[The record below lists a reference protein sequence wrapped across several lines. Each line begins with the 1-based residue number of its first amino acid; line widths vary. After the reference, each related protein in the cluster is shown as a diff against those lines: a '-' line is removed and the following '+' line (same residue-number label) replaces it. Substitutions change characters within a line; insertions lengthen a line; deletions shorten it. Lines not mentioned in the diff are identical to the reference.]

1 MVQMALMVSINGSP
15 RRNSRTGE
23 LLDAVCRAI
32 SGAVALERASVNLAQ
47 DGRHIMSGLTRDEL
61 GPRGEELLR
70 LVERAD
76 LLIVGSPVYRA
87 SYTGLLKHLFDLV
100 ERSALGGR
108 KAVLIASGGTALH
121 GLMLEHQL
129 RPLMGFF
136 GVLTVPTAIYALE
149 SDFDGD
155 RVVGADIAARV
166 TRVAQEAV
174 RALTAYT
181 SAEGRL
187 ATVA

>member
-1 MVQMALMVSINGSP
+1 MALMVSINGSP

-23 LLDAVCRAI
+23 LLDAVCYAI
-32 SGAVALERASVNLAQ
+32 SGAVSLERASVNLAT

-61 GPRGEELLR
+61 EPRGEDLLR

-100 ERSALGGR
+100 ERTALTGR
-108 KAVLIASGGTALH
+108 KAVLVASGGTALH

-129 RPLMGFF
+129 RPLLGFF
-136 GVLTVPTAIYALE
+136 GVLTVPTAIYALD
-149 SDFDGD
+149 SDFDGG
-155 RVVGADIAARV
+155 RVMGADLINRI
-166 TRVAQEAV
+166 TRAAQEAV
-174 RALTAYT
+174 NVISAYT
-181 SAEGRL
+181 ASEGRL